1 MHYFGWHSEIL
12 PKFSTCV
19 EQEVG
24 SHQRQ
29 VYDWYMVVWFR
40 VRVDLVSM
48 HFERDVYIQQVLL
61 FFRRHGL
68 SGSLD
73 SLECF

>member
-1 MHYFGWHSEIL
+1 M
-12 PKFSTCV
+12 
-19 EQEVG
+19 
-24 SHQRQ
+24 RQ
-29 VYDWYMVVWFR
+29 VHDRYMVAWFG

-48 HFERDVYIQQVLL
+48 YFERDIYTKQVLL

-73 SLECF
+73 SLGQF

>member
-12 PKFSTCV
+12 PEFSACV

-24 SHQRQ
+24 SHVRQ
-29 VYDWYMVVWFR
+29 VYDRYMVVWFR

-48 HFERDVYIQQVLL
+48 HI
-61 FFRRHGL
+61 
-68 SGSLD
+68 
-73 SLECF
+73 

>member
-29 VYDWYMVVWFR
+29 VCDRYMVILFR
-40 VRVDLVSM
+40 DRVSLVPM
-48 HFERDVYIQQVLL
+48 HLERDVYIQQVLL
-61 FFRRHGL
+61 LFMRRGL

-73 SLECF
+73 SLGQF

>member
-1 MHYFGWHSEIL
+1 MHYFHW

-19 EQEVG
+19 VQEVG

-29 VYDWYMVVWFR
+29 VYDWYIVAWFK
-40 VRVDLVSM
+40 VRVSLFSYA
-48 HFERDVYIQQVLL
+48 FERDVYIKPVLL
-61 FFRRHGL
+61 LFKRCNL

-73 SLECF
+73 TLE

>member
-1 MHYFGWHSEIL
+1 MHSFGWHSEIL
-12 PKFSTCV
+12 SEFSTCV

-29 VYDWYMVVWFR
+29 VYDRYMVVWFK

-61 FFRRHGL
+61 TF
-68 SGSLD
+68 
-73 SLECF
+73 

>member
-1 MHYFGWHSEIL
+1 MHNFGLHSEIL
-12 PKFSTCV
+12 PEFSTCV

-24 SHQRQ
+24 SHERQ
-29 VYDWYMVVWFR
+29 VYDRYMVVWFR

-48 HFERDVYIQQVLL
+48 QFERDFYIQQALL
-61 FFRRHGL
+61 LFRRHSL

-73 SLECF
+73 SLEQF

>member
-12 PKFSTCV
+12 LEFSTCV

-24 SHQRQ
+24 SHVRQ
-29 VYDWYMVVWFR
+29 VYDRYMVVWFI

-48 HFERDVYIQQVLL
+48 HI
-61 FFRRHGL
+61 
-68 SGSLD
+68 
-73 SLECF
+73 